1 MARVRERPAIIAQ
14 PISRSW
20 TAPEAN
26 LIEIKAP
33 AGRLE
38 RRISSQAFRRLPDD
52 AQVRVFPHIDV
63 GVQETE
69 LPLQPDMGVDI
80 PQIREELGIA
90 VVVSP
95 LAAFYEQP
103 FLERLGRPLAHTRR
117 DLYGFLAVPGASP
130 PTRRP

>member
-26 LIEIKAP
+26 LIRAP

-38 RRISSQAFRRLPDD
+38 RRISSQALRRLPDD

-69 LPLQPDMGVDI
+69 LPLQPDIGLQG

-103 FLERLGRPLAHTRR
+103 FLERLGRPLAHSRR
-117 DLYGFLAVPGASP
+117 DLDGFLAVPGVSP
-130 PTRRP
+130 PPRRP